1 MKHNPA
7 NKQMPNFST
16 IFNFS
21 LKMIQDIINVEKFK
35 HLNFSTLELYPKP
48 LDFINS
54 KMAKLNNNYSQQ
66 KPAGLPI
73 NYNVAL
79 PLNTLS
85 KDLTGIVAPLTENIF
100 CSFLEQKINLSSLA
114 TPPFTLQGKPLQS
127 MYQGFQNLTTVNLAE
142 IPAIYAPKL
151 QGINTPALLLITA
164 MKMPLPNNNFFKQYL
179 PTTIHKN
186 FLHVFN
192 NQSLPKEV
200 SQNWG
205 IFLCETNILHKKT
218 LTLLAML
225 MNLTKHNLPQSVLNK
240 IASATKLSINY
251 TPKQTFTYFS
261 RLGHT
266 INKLPIL
273 HSNPVVFA
281 RNSLSFAQQGLTST
295 TKLPCKAVLS
305 YQLIKDLQPLPQ
317 NVISVNPSNYK
328 LITQNF
334 KLKGVKVILNHKFNK
349 LFTKYYS
356 ITTPLIKTK
365 ASSFIPN
372 LLPIVDNKFFVT
384 LPLQLLSKKIYK
396 YFSKL
401 VPYSLATLVKLNHSL
416 QNIIDFNKNI
426 NLKLWELPPTKAVNM
441 SAHYNHNKT
450 TKIINNA
457 NVTVYNNGKQS
468 VANDIV
474 EATNKSF
481 QQMRLASVYG
491 K

>member
-35 HLNFSTLELYPKP
+35 HLSFSTLELYPKP

-100 CSFLEQKINLSSLA
+100 CSFLEQKINLSRLA
-114 TPPFTLQGKPLQS
+114 TPPFTLQSKPLQS
-127 MYQGFQNLTTVNLAE
+127 VYQVFQNLTTVNLAK

-151 QGINTPALLLITA
+151 QGVNTPALLTG
-164 MKMPLPNNNFFKQYL
+164 MKIPLPNNNVLKQYL
-179 PTTIHKN
+179 PTTIQKN

-192 NQSLPKEV
+192 NQSLPKRV
-200 SQNWG
+200 NQNWELL
-205 IFLCETNILHKKT
+205 LCETNILHNKT
-218 LTLLAML
+218 LTSLEML
-225 MNLTKHNLPQSVLNK
+225 RNLNKPNLPQSVLDK
-240 IASATKLSINY
+240 LASATNRLSINY
-251 TPKQTFTYFS
+251 NPKQTFTYFT
-261 RLGHT
+261 RLWHT
-266 INKLPIL
+266 INKLPTL
-273 HSNPVVFA
+273 HSNPVMFGRKA
-281 RNSLSFAQQGLTST
+281 LSVSSQELTST
-295 TKLPCKAVLS
+295 TELPCKVVPS

-317 NVISVNPSNYK
+317 NVLSVNPNNYK
-328 LITQNF
+328 LITQNV
-334 KLKGVKVILNHKFNK
+334 KLKDVKVILNHKFNK
-349 LFTKYYS
+349 LLTKYYH
-356 ITTPLIKTK
+356 ITTPFIKTK

-372 LLPIVDNKFFVT
+372 LLPIFDNKFFVT

-401 VPYSLATLVKLNHSL
+401 VPYSFATLVRLNHSL
-416 QNIIDFNKNI
+416 KNIIDFHKNI
-426 NLKLWELPPTKAVNM
+426 NLKLWELPTTKAVNM
-441 SAHYNHNKT
+441 SAHYNHSKT

-481 QQMRLASVYG
+481 QQMRLASTYG